1 MNRKKETDLM
11 KKIGK
16 EIKFKQKIFFFIF
29 SLIALF
35 FPGFTIVLIAKTIKN
50 IVNEMPLD
58 EKLILQQFIEEL
70 K

>member
-50 IVNEMPLD
+50 IVNEMNSL
-58 EKLILQQFIEEL
+58 
-70 K
+70 